1 MAETCGV
8 RTALEPVRRSSR
20 EKKQNVCSMYEY
32 DKISLSSKK
41 QDRIP
46 VSPDGRNTRSST
58 DNYGRKQKNISAKHP
73 RLKQQRYEKS
83 SRKCVEASQTSV
95 KEVFGDEI
103 HKSGT
108 KTSSWVTGPV
118 GREESPMFKCCPES
132 PGAGR
137 VSVASQAECGIPWG
151 PSQQDVP
158 VGGRK
163 QQAVSA
169 GAKGLHDVS
178 AEAKDQQDVPVG
190 GRKQQ
195 AVSAGAKGLHD
206 VSAEAKD
213 QQDVPVG
220 GRKQQ
225 AVSAGAKGLHDVS
238 AEAKEQQDVPVGARE
253 QVVRSDEMSDEVQEA
268 RLIETGDP
276 ECKDLLVAKLQLSP
290 VKMSE
295 TDTHAGN
302 QLGKKIVVNAY
313 SDRSSDS
320 PTKVIS
326 GSERSSLTTNCVLQR
341 RKSDRNHQK
350 KNVDESCLT
359 DSFLS
364 LNEYEVSRIQSPSEY
379 ASKTPVRSSEDEKD
393 QDGSFLIKK
402 GTQNFRR
409 KRSVS
414 TKYFCSYCGKVFV
427 NQSLLVTHERCHS
440 GEKPY
445 PCSICGQRFALK
457 SNMHQHKQLH
467 SEDRPFMCEVC
478 GKCFKTGSYCRE
490 HSKTHL
496 AVKSYKCEVA
506 DCGKTFSS
514 KSNHQAHM
522 LFHRGEKP
530 YDCKHCHRTF
540 RRKQALKKHLLV
552 HSGIKKFECLSCG
565 KTFVQQG
572 SYHAH
577 VLLHEK
583 KPFSCGV
590 CKKFFASE
598 EKRESHQLLHT
609 RYPFYNCEFCHRNGM
624 NFQDL
629 SKHLKKHGLQILR
642 NIKCPDCRRS
652 FTTQNIF
659 EQHTA
664 VMSLTCSACGVSL
677 NSACVYYSHRKSHRN
692 DPHVQHDHI
701 LGHVCDVC
709 GKDFQKISLLK
720 NHKLIHGD
728 TRFRCDTCGKESK
741 TKPCHMAHVKTHSGL
756 KPFCCEVCG
765 KYFVS
770 HTNLQNHQLIHTG
783 EKPHCCHI
791 CSKSFRTR
799 ALLREHGNVH
809 CNEKRFKCELCGKE
823 YTSRTN
829 YINHLNVHKGQRN
842 YECEHCGK
850 KFFAKYVMRKHIQI
864 HTGQKN
870 YQCDFCGKKF
880 IQHGNWLIHRRSHT
894 GERPHRCQQCPA
906 CFVNSSQLKS
916 HRKRVHDQKKEEMCD
931 KCFKHFYDRKGLLSH
946 MKNVH
951 VRKENGEIFSCNK
964 CDKLFVSKENYR
976 AHEGVCKVS
985 KKPLP
990 RLQPSILQSVL
1001 RTVYSKAG
1009 MSSYGVKEDVESMQP
1024 GQLLQEKDFLFQFES
1039 VKVKKDKELD
1049 RDTELPDQSLPRAAQ
1064 QFHLQ
1069 SLPGVDNDPA
1079 CLAGDNIEIVEISE
1093 AVIEADLSSPKVE
1106 VREDASIAPL
1116 GLGQAVVDT
1125 EMGPKE
1131 VREDASVSPV
1141 DMGQAVVDTEMGPTE
1156 VREDASVSP
1165 VDMGQAVVDTEIGPT
1180 EVRVDASVSPV
1191 DMGQAVVDTEIG
1203 PTEVRV
1209 DASVSPVDMGQA
1221 VVDTEIGPT
1230 EVRVD
1235 ASVSPVDMGQAVV
1248 DTEIGPTEVRVDA
1261 SVSPVDMGQAV
1272 VDTEI
1277 GLTEEREEELSLSP
1291 VNIGQAVVDTE
1302 IGLTEEREEEL
1313 SVSPVNIGQAV
1324 VDTEI
1329 GLTEEREEELSLS
1342 PVNIGQAVVDTEI
1355 GPIEER
1361 EEELSVSP
1369 VNMGPA
1375 VVDTEIGLTEV
1386 EVSDAVVEL
1395 TLHEVEIKLEADV
1408 LKSTVQPLQ
1417 RPQAQKGTESVGSTH
1432 LAYSKESTERIKSC
1446 SVGNEVMGNTR
1457 TESLHRCDIVNLGSK
1472 EPLQGATVADAG
1484 TLSSKE
1490 TNDTQRTRSFHV
1502 AAKITEPSASWT
1514 MSRSSSMFQCDLC
1527 KKVLV
1532 SGREAMLHEKLH
1544 QADLLYQCSLC
1555 GVRFGTAAS
1564 LTSHL
1569 QTHSQVQGHQENTA
1583 ADGGRST
1590 YIHSE
1595 GSCRGMTRIQNY
1607 SCDICHKGFSFIG
1620 LFKLHTESHRV
1631 SCCFKCY
1638 RCGRIFQ
1645 DRRIFDCHIQ
1655 SHSGKGFKCG
1665 ACGKMFSMEAVLKI
1679 HQKRHSCHCYSPKMI
1694 KNSTC
1699 PLQHAKNDG
1708 LKMRFNEHGAIR
1720 SSSDAVTPPLRTSNP
1735 VTLVPVDRENISGI
1749 VPMCMCGVC
1758 DATYSRE
1765 EDLVRHQQ
1773 VHMAGVKYLC
1783 QICDLHFDKEVAF
1796 RNHIKLHG
1804 EVGQVGMGNTECG

>member
-20 EKKQNVCSMYEY
+20 EKKKNVCSMYEY

-41 QDRIP
+41 KDRIR
-46 VSPDGRNTRSST
+46 VSPDGRNTSSST
-58 DNYGRKQKNISAKHP
+58 DNYGRKQKIISAKHP
-73 RLKQQRYEKS
+73 RQKQQRYEKS

-132 PGAGR
+132 PRAGK

-178 AEAKDQQDVPVG
+178 AEANKQQDVPV
-190 GRKQQ
+190 
-195 AVSAGAKGLHD
+195 
-206 VSAEAKD
+206 
-213 QQDVPVG
+213 
-220 GRKQQ
+220 
-225 AVSAGAKGLHDVS
+225 GAKGLHDVS

-268 RLIETGDP
+268 CLEEISDP
-276 ECKDLLVAKLQLSP
+276 ECKDLLVANLQLSP
-290 VKMSE
+290 VKISE

-302 QLGKKIVVNAY
+302 QLGKKNVVNAY
-313 SDRSSDS
+313 SDSSDS
-320 PTKVIS
+320 PTKGIS

-350 KNVDESCLT
+350 KNVDEACLT

-364 LNEYEVSRIQSPSEY
+364 LNEYELSRIRSPSEY
-379 ASKTPVRSSEDEKD
+379 ASTTPVRSSEDEKD

-402 GTQNFRR
+402 GTQNFQR

-478 GKCFKTGSYCRE
+478 GKCFKTRSYCRE

-496 AVKSYKCEVA
+496 AVKSFKCEVA

-522 LFHRGEKP
+522 LFHSGEKP

-552 HSGIKKFECLSCG
+552 HSGIKKLECLSCG

-583 KPFSCGV
+583 KPYSCGV

-677 NSACVYYSHRKSHRN
+677 NSACVYYSHRNSHRN
-692 DPHVQHDHI
+692 DPHVQHDQI
-701 LGHVCDVC
+701 LGHVCDIC
-709 GKDFQKISLLK
+709 GKDFQKMSLLK

-964 CDKLFVSKENYR
+964 CDKLFVSKENYH

-985 KKPLP
+985 KKPMP

-1009 MSSYGVKEDVESMQP
+1009 MSSYGVKEDADSMQS

-1049 RDTELPDQSLPRAAQ
+1049 GDTELPDQSLPRAAQ

-1125 EMGPKE
+1125 EIGL
-1131 VREDASVSPV
+1131 
-1141 DMGQAVVDTEMGPTE
+1141 TEE
-1156 VREDASVSP
+1156 REDASVSP

-1180 EVRVDASVSPV
+1180 EVREDASVSPV
-1191 DMGQAVVDTEIG
+1191 DMGQAVVDTEIVS
-1203 PTEVRV
+1203 TEVRE
-1209 DASVSPVDMGQA
+1209 DASVA
-1221 VVDTEIGPT
+1221 
-1230 EVRVD
+1230 
-1235 ASVSPVDMGQAVV
+1235 
-1248 DTEIGPTEVRVDA
+1248 
-1261 SVSPVDMGQAV
+1261 PVDMGQAV

-1277 GLTEEREEELSLSP
+1277 GLTEEREEELSVSP

-1329 GLTEEREEELSLS
+1329 GLTEEREDASVA
-1342 PVNIGQAVVDTEI
+1342 PVDI
-1355 GPIEER
+1355 
-1361 EEELSVSP
+1361 
-1369 VNMGPA
+1369 GPA

-1408 LKSTVQPLQ
+1408 LKSSVQPLQ
-1417 RPQAQKGTESVGSTH
+1417 RPQAKKGTESVGSTH

-1446 SVGNEVMGNTR
+1446 SVGNEVIGNTR
-1457 TESLHRCDIVNLGSK
+1457 TESLHRCDIVNLGSN
-1472 EPLQGATVADAG
+1472 EPLQGATVVDAG
-1484 TLSSKE
+1484 TLSAKE
-1490 TNDTQRTRSFHV
+1490 TNDTQHTGSFHV
-1502 AAKITEPSASWT
+1502 AAKITKPSASWT

-1532 SGREAMLHEKLH
+1532 SGREAMLHEELH
-1544 QADLLYQCSLC
+1544 KADLLYQCSLC
-1555 GVRFGTAAS
+1555 GLRFGTAAS

-1569 QTHSQVQGHQENTA
+1569 QTHSQVKGHQENTA

-1590 YIHSE
+1590 YIHGE
-1595 GSCRGMTRIQNY
+1595 GSRRGMTRIQNY

-1631 SCCFKCY
+1631 SCCLKCY

-1665 ACGKMFSMEAVLKI
+1665 ACGKMFSMKAVLKI
-1679 HQKRHSCHCYSPKMI
+1679 HQKRHSWHGYSPKMI

-1720 SSSDAVTPPLRTSNP
+1720 SSSDAVTPTLRTSNP
-1735 VTLVPVDRENISGI
+1735 VTLVPVDRENISGT
-1749 VPMCMCGVC
+1749 VPICMCGVC

-1804 EVGQVGMGNTECG
+1804 EVVQVGMGNTECG